1 MQFPFSIL
9 PFIFCS
15 NLKFRVLVFCK
26 FFIIIYLISITYSHA
41 DNKDK
46 IIKKLQNTENLNFKF
61 EQNINGKIEN
71 GNCTIQYPKKIYCK
85 YIKNN
90 KILVS
95 NGKSLVIKTISSF
108 YRYPLKKTPL
118 NLILDKSF
126 LISRIPYL
134 KEEMIN
140 TSYINFKILEN
151 DNEFNI
157 FFDSETFNLIGWQT
171 KDIYQNVNVTYLS
184 SIEVNQQVDKDLFKL
199 PIQN

>member
-1 MQFPFSIL
+1 MF
-9 PFIFCS
+9 
-15 NLKFRVLVFCK
+15 KY
-26 FFIIIYLISITYSHA
+26 FFIIIYLISIANSHA

-46 IIKKLQNTENLNFKF
+46 IIKNLQNTETLNFKF

-85 YIKNN
+85 YIKND

-95 NGKSLVIKTISSF
+95 DGKSLVIKTISSF

-134 KEEMIN
+134 KEEVIN
-140 TSYINFKILEN
+140 TSNINFKILEN

-184 SIEVNQQVDKDLFKL
+184 SIEINQQVDKDLFKL

>member
-1 MQFPFSIL
+1 MF
-9 PFIFCS
+9 
-15 NLKFRVLVFCK
+15 KY
-26 FFIIIYLISITYSHA
+26 FFIIIYLISIAYSHA

-46 IIKKLQNTENLNFKF
+46 IIKNLQNTETLNFKF

-85 YIKNN
+85 YIKND

-95 NGKSLVIKTISSF
+95 DGKSLVIKTISSF

-126 LISRIPYL
+126 IISKIPYL
-134 KEEMIN
+134 KEEMIDA
-140 TSYINFKILEN
+140 SYINFKILEN

-184 SIEVNQQVDKDLFKL
+184 SIEINQQVDEDLFKL